1 MISPAKIKNKH
12 ILLRA
17 DLDLPLNKPSSLST
31 NYRFQSF
38 LPTLKLCLQ
47 HASKTLIIGH
57 QGRPTQKNT
66 QNSLLDLKKPLETA
80 LHQSISFIETPQGVG
95 DWQKTSS
102 PLGLLENLRFFPGEK
117 KSNFRFAQQISQGSN
132 YYIYEAFAHFYP
144 SASIQKIPK
153 ILPTLTGS
161 HFDKEV
167 DHLSRI
173 FRHPQK
179 PTLLI
184 LSGAKKDKLD
194 FLPSLASTFDNIL
207 IGGLLAK
214 SVSPT
219 PKIIP
224 ASLTSNGHDID
235 PSSLKLFLKYINQ
248 AQTIV
253 LTGPLGL
260 YEQGYSK
267 ATKAV
272 FSALKDSSA
281 FTVLGGGDTL
291 ASLTSLS
298 FHSQDFSFVS
308 TGGGSMLNFLSTHTH
323 PLFDIITP

>member
-1 MISPAKIKNKH
+1 MISPSKIKNKN

-17 DLDLPLNKPSSLST
+17 DLDLPLNQPSLLAN
-31 NYRFQSF
+31 NYRFQSL

-66 QNSLLDLKKPLETA
+66 KNSLLSLKKPLETA
-80 LHQSISFIETPQGVG
+80 LHQSISFIQTPQEIG
-95 DWQKTSS
+95 DWRKNDSS
-102 PLGLLENLRFFPGEK
+102 LGLLENLRFFPGEK
-117 KSNFRFAQQISQGSN
+117 KSNFRFAQQISQSSN
-132 YYIYEAFAHFYP
+132 FYIYEAFAHFNP

-173 FRHPQK
+173 FRHPKK

-184 LSGAKKDKLD
+184 LSGAKTDKLD

-214 SVSPT
+214 SVSTT
-219 PKIIP
+219 PKTIS
-224 ASLTSNGHDID
+224 ASLTSNGYDID
-235 PSSLKLFLKYINQ
+235 PSSLKLFLKYINK

-260 YEQGYSK
+260 YEQGYSQ
-267 ATKAV
+267 ATKTV
-272 FSALKDSSA
+272 FSALKESSA
-281 FTVLGGGDTL
+281 FTILGGGDTL
-291 ASLTSLS
+291 AALDSLS
-298 FHSQDFSFVS
+298 FLPQDFSFVS